1 MTSKTGF
8 VYAMK
13 AQHGGIKIGSTTD
26 VGRRMIDLSRNRDI
40 GLVLIAVAFST
51 RYEAAERRAQ
61 IALAP
66 YRLSGEW
73 FSCRDEAAIA
83 AVMMQDESQ

>member
-1 MTSKTGF
+1 MTKKTGF

-13 AQHGGIKIGSTTD
+13 ARHGGIKIGCTTD
-26 VGRRMIDLSRNRDI
+26 VGRRMIELNRNRDI

-66 YRLSGEW
+66 YRIAGEW
-73 FSCRDEAAIA
+73 FSCPDEKAIA
-83 AVMMQDESQ
+83 AVMMQDEGR